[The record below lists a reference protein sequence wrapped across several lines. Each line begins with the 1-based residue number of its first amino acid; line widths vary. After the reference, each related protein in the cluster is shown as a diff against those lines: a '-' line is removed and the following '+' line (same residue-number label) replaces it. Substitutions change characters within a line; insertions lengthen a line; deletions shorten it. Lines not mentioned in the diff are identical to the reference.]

1 MARRPSEEDAVKEA
15 EARQTRSKSPR
26 ILLYTQPT
34 NPFSE
39 KVALALALKK
49 QPFERVLSENP
60 EDIRRW
66 SPIERTLPVLE
77 IDGRRM
83 ADSTRIVEWIDE
95 LYPEPPLFAR
105 DPKVAEAQRNL
116 AEWSEKSFLW
126 YWNRWRTARFPQP
139 GDDAPIDQPLIKKIV
154 GRVGR
159 HIGQSPSSRADAREV
174 EVIAEI
180 QDRLTDLEGFLGG
193 RPYFHSDQPSIADI
207 SVFAMLRIL
216 RDGPIPHTRAA
227 IDERPALAAFVRRM
241 EEHVGQ
247 YERADTDWD

>member
-1 MARRPSEEDAVKEA
+1 MVNGDR
-15 EARQTRSKSPR
+15 KSDPPGGPK
-26 ILLYTQPT
+26 ILLYTQAT

-49 QPFERVLSENP
+49 QPFERVVSENP

-77 IDGRRM
+77 IDGRRT

-105 DPKVAEAQRNL
+105 DPKVAAAQRHL
-116 AEWSEKSFLW
+116 AEWSDTSFLW

-139 GDDAPIDQPLIKKIV
+139 GDETPVDQSLISKIV

-159 HIGQSPSSRADAREV
+159 QLGASPASRADAREV
-174 EVIAEI
+174 EIIGEI
-180 QDRLTDLEGFLGG
+180 HDRLTDLVGFLGH
-193 RPYFHSDQPSIADI
+193 RSYFHSDQPSIADL
-207 SVFAMLRIL
+207 SVYAMIRIL

-227 IDERPALAAFVRRM
+227 IDDRPTLAAFVRRM
-241 EEHVGQ
+241 QEQVGR
-247 YERADTDWD
+247 YEQASTDWDSTQDSD